1 MGFYSNRILP
11 RILDSS
17 MSGKELAVHR
27 LETLAGAKGEVLE
40 IGFGSGL
47 NLPYYPETV
56 SHITAVDIN
65 PGMEKLARKKIAA
78 SSIPIEFLIINGEQ
92 LPFKDQSFDAVVS
105 TWTLCSIERVAQAL
119 GEIRRVLKT
128 DGKFIFIEHGLSPEA
143 RTQKWQHR
151 LTPLQKK
158 LAGNCHLNRS
168 IRTLIED
175 QGFTIEQLK
184 EYYLEKVPRISG
196 YFYQGFASRS

>member
-1 MGFYSNRILP
+1 MGFYSNIILP
-11 RILDSS
+11 RILDSA
-17 MSGKELAVHR
+17 MSGKELAAHR
-27 LETLAGAKGEVLE
+27 LETLAEAKGEVLE

-65 PGMEKLARKKIAA
+65 PGMKKLAHKKIAA
-78 SSIPIEFLIINGEQ
+78 SSIPVEFLIINGEQ

-119 GEIRRVLKT
+119 GEIRRVLKA
-128 DGKFIFIEHGLSPEA
+128 DGKFIFIEHGLNPEVKM
-143 RTQKWQHR
+143 QKWQHR
-151 LTPLQKK
+151 LNPIQKK

-168 IRTLIED
+168 ISSLIEG

-184 EYYLEKVPRISG
+184 EYYLEKVPRVAG